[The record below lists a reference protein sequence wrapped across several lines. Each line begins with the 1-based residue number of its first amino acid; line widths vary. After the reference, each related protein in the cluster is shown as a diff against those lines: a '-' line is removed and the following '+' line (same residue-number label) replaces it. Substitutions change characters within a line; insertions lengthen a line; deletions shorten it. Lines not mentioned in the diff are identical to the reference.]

1 MQSHSQAH
9 RARLHAA
16 GRCRS
21 CEQPL
26 LDEELAADATL
37 CGVCRALRARAKAMR
52 RDPDTAPQ
60 AVNAFY
66 APRIAAE
73 QARRRKAGLPAGGR
87 TARDR
92 GHARRRRA
100 RAAVAPNTP

>member
-1 MQSHSQAH
+1 MPSHSQAH
-9 RARLHAA
+9 RARLHAD

-37 CGVCRALRARAKAMR
+37 CGVCRALRARAKAMK
-52 RDPDTAPQ
+52 RDPDTSPQ
-60 AVNAFY
+60 AVNAWY

-73 QARRRKAGLPAGGR
+73 QAKRRQAGLPEGGR

-100 RAAVAPNTP
+100 RAPVAPATP